1 MNESTPTELEEI
13 IKKEKSII
21 KEIASLM
28 GALKITKDIG
38 EKRIISSQLKSLK
51 SSLRETN
58 ENVSEVLNKKS
69 ITKPLTSQPISE
81 ISEKPAEQISVKSPK
96 KVKLAKEMK
105 LHGLEKET
113 LKRLKKKE
121 KKVVKQKTRKPSG
134 YIKMA
139 NKIFFDFSTSVVN
152 KKIFDS
158 LKKDLVKTNLQI
170 IPAGYI
176 SLILFTTLLSAVAG
190 LFAFSFFLFFNLGA
204 EFPFITKVTENLGT
218 RFLKVFWILFI
229 VPLGTFFIMYIYP
242 SLERK
247 STESRIN
254 QELPFAT
261 IHMSAISGSM
271 VEPSKI
277 FSIIIST
284 TEYPYLEKEFTKLI
298 NKINIQGYDFVSALR
313 SNAINSPSTK
323 LSELFNGLATT
334 INSGGS
340 LRNFFDKRSESLLF
354 DYKIT
359 REKQTKSA
367 ETFMD
372 IYISVVVAAPM
383 ILMLLLMM
391 MKISGLG
398 LSLSASMISLIMVLG
413 VSMINILFLVFLHLK
428 QPSEG

>member
-1 MNESTPTELEEI
+1 MNESAPTELEEI
-13 IKKEKSII
+13 IKKEKNIL
-21 KEIASLM
+21 KEISSLL
-28 GALKITKDIG
+28 GVLKMIKDVG
-38 EKRIISSQLKSLK
+38 EKKIVSSQLKSLK

-58 ENVSEVLNKKS
+58 EKASEVLNKTS
-69 ITKPLTSQPISE
+69 VTKPLISQP
-81 ISEKPAEQISVKSPK
+81 ISEKPAEQISGETPK
-96 KVKLAKEMK
+96 KVKLARDMK

-113 LKRLKKKE
+113 LKRLKEKE

-139 NKIFFDFSTSVVN
+139 NKIFFDFSTTIVN

-176 SLILFTTLLSAVAG
+176 SIILFTTLLSAAIGFFVF
-190 LFAFSFFLFFNLGA
+190 LFFLLFNLGA
-204 EFPFITKVTENLGT
+204 ESPFIAKVTENLGI
-218 RFLKVFWILFI
+218 RFLKVFWIFFI
-229 VPLGTFFIMYIYP
+229 VPIGTFFIMYIYP

-247 STESRIN
+247 STENRIN

-284 TEYPYLEKEFTKLI
+284 TEYPYLEKEFIKLI

-313 SNAINSPSTK
+313 SNALNSPSTK

-340 LRNFFDKRSESLLF
+340 LKDFFDKRSESLLF

-359 REKQTKSA
+359 REKQAKSA

-398 LSLSASMISLIMVLG
+398 LSLSATMISLIMVVG
-413 VSMINILFLVFLHLK
+413 VSMMNIIFLVFLHLK